1 MKYLCKIRY
10 TGTDFCGYQIQPAC
24 RTVQGV
30 FEEAA
35 RAVFGAPVRT
45 TGCSRT
51 DSGVHAEAFYLTV
64 TVVGGNRIPA
74 ERLPLAFATFLPPD
88 LALLRATVVRD
99 EFHARHDVKEKTYV
113 YRIHASRTNDPFLV
127 HRAFWVKQPL
137 DIAAMREAA
146 RHFVGEHDFRAFM
159 AEGSPVLSTVRRVFS
174 AEVTGTGSE
183 ILFRVTGNGFLYNMV
198 RIMAGTLIDVG
209 AGRKRADEIPAIL
222 RSCDRVRAGQTA
234 PPDGLYLSS
243 VDYGED
249 LGF

>member
-1 MKYLCKIRY
+1 MKYLCNIRY
-10 TGTDFCGYQIQPAC
+10 TGTDFCGYQIQPNC

-35 RAVFGAPVRT
+35 RAVFGVPIRT

-51 DSGVHAEAFYLTV
+51 DSGVHAESFYLTV
-64 TVVGGNRIPA
+64 TVEGGNRIPP

-88 LALLRATVVRD
+88 LVLLRAVVVPD
-99 EFHARHDVKEKTYV
+99 SFHARHDVKEKTYV

-137 DIAAMREAA
+137 DIKSMQEAA
-146 RHFVGEHDFRAFM
+146 GYFVGEHDFRAFM
-159 AEGSPVLSTVRRVFS
+159 AEGS
-174 AEVTGTGSE
+174 EVTSTRRRIFGSEVVGSGSE
-183 ILFRVTGNGFLYNMV
+183 ILFRVTGEGFLYNMV

-209 AGRKRADEIPAIL
+209 AGRKSKDEIPDIL
-222 RSCDRVRAGQTA
+222 LSCDRTRAGQTA

-243 VDYGED
+243 VDYGRE
-249 LGF
+249 LFL